1 MQISWQLL
9 LNMAYKSFWVY
20 EYNIVCLLLWKDKVS
35 FSKLLMELPLNLS
48 NQRKDAVDVN

>member
-20 EYNIVCLLLWKDKVS
+20 EYNIVCLLLWKDKVR
-35 FSKLLMELPLNLS
+35 FSKLLMELPVNLS